1 MCYKA
6 IEGGFTNGD
15 ENCAIVSS
23 GSTRNVTL
31 TGLEEYVVYNIAV
44 GAITRVGEGPSNGW
58 ISVRTAENCEYYEII
73 FSCRYHNIFS

>member
-15 ENCAIVSS
+15 ENCTTVSG

-31 TGLEEYVVYNIAV
+31 TELEEYVVYNITVA
-44 GAITRVGEGPSNGW
+44 AITSVGEGPRSGEVF
-58 ISVRTAENCEYYEII
+58 VRTAEDSKYFKYLDERN
-73 FSCRYHNIFS
+73 